1 MSDRRRGIE
10 LPIDVDLDFDVRLDR
25 YIDVDPARSPTA
37 FMAIRNL
44 SRSQLRSALACLGIL
59 IGVLAIASLGIFGNV
74 LSLGASDA
82 LGDIGN
88 QVILTPNADA
98 GIQTIDEST
107 LTEIRRAAGETTVVP
122 LRTSGGLVEYAGG
135 STATTIYGI
144 AEPGG
149 VYTASEGR
157 VPDRFRQGALVGA
170 SVAEDLSVRVGGTI
184 SVDGETYRVVGVLTE
199 VESFSP
205 LSPNDAVFLPEDAV
219 GDGTGYDQVTLE
231 ADSGAAAAAAAS
243 EIDAA
248 VNSREEVLDIF
259 ELASVTAEIDQ
270 FFSLLNSFLLGLG
283 GISLVVAGVSI
294 LNVMLMSTVERR
306 EEIGVLRAVGVEKRD
321 VMRMILVEAALLG
334 VIGAAGGV
342 LASIAI
348 VGLLYLVAPIDLWI
362 LLAPSNAA
370 YLVLAFVIGVAI
382 SVVSGLYPAWK
393 AANERPVDAL
403 RS

>member
-1 MSDRRRGIE
+1 MSRRQRVLDRVREFE
-10 LPIDVDLDFDVRLDR
+10 LPIERFVNVDAGRF
-25 YIDVDPARSPTA
+25 PAV
-37 FMAIRNL
+37 FMATRNL

-98 GIQTIDEST
+98 GIETIDDST
-107 LTEIRRAAGETTVVP
+107 LTEIERAAGETTVVP
-122 LRTSGGLVEYAGG
+122 LRTSGGLIEFAGS
-135 STATTIYGI
+135 STAATIYGI

-157 VPDRFRQGALVGA
+157 VPDRHRQGALVGA
-170 SVAEDLSVRVGGTI
+170 SVAEELDVRVGATI
-184 SVDGETYRVVGVLTE
+184 TVDGDSYRVVAILDE
-199 VESFSP
+199 VETFSP
-205 LSPNDAVFLPEDAV
+205 VSPNDAVMLPEADV
-219 GDGTGYDQVTLE
+219 GGPGFDQVTIE
-231 ADSGAAAAAAAS
+231 ADSGAEAAAAAAA
-243 EIDAA
+243 IDEA
-248 VNSREEVLDIF
+248 VNSREETVDIF
-259 ELASVTAEIDQ
+259 ELSSITDEIND
-270 FFSLLNSFLLGLG
+270 FFSLLNSFLIGLG
-283 GISLVVAGVSI
+283 GISLIVAGVSI

-334 VIGAAGGV
+334 VVGAAGGV
-342 LASIAI
+342 IAT
-348 VGLLYLVAPIDLWI
+348 VGVVALLYVVAPIELWI
-362 LLAPSNAA
+362 LLHPTNAA
-370 YLVLAFVIGVAI
+370 YLLFAFAIGVAI

>member
-1 MSDRRRGIE
+1 MSDRRW
-10 LPIDVDLDFDVRLDR
+10 LDVDLDFDVRLDR
-25 YIDVDPARSPTA
+25 YIDVDPARSPST

-122 LRTSGGLVEYAGG
+122 LRTSGGLVEYAG
-135 STATTIYGI
+135 SSVATTIYGI

-170 SVAEDLSVRVGGTI
+170 SVADDLEVRVGGTI

-219 GDGTGYDQVTLE
+219 GDGAGYDQVTVE
-231 ADSGAAAAAAAS
+231 ADSGEAAAAAAT

-248 VNSREEVLDIF
+248 VNSREEVVDIF
-259 ELASVTAEIDQ
+259 ELSSITAEIGQ
-270 FFSLLNSFLLGLG
+270 FFTLLNSFLLGLG

-342 LASIAI
+342 LASVAI
-348 VGLLYLVAPIDLWI
+348 VALLYLVAPIDLWI
-362 LLAPSNAA
+362 LLAPTNAA
-370 YLVLAFVIGVAI
+370 YLLLAFVIGVAI
-382 SVVSGLYPAWK
+382 SVASGVYPAWK

>member
-10 LPIDVDLDFDVRLDR
+10 LPIDVDLDVDVRLDR

-231 ADSGAAAAAAAS
+231 ADSGAAAAAAS

>member
-1 MSDRRRGIE
+1 MSRGQRILQRIRAFE
-10 LPIDVDLDFDVRLDR
+10 LPIERFVD
-25 YIDVDPARSPTA
+25 IDAGRFPAV
-37 FMAIRNL
+37 FMATRNL
-44 SRSQLRSALACLGIL
+44 SRSQLRSALACLGIC

-98 GIQTIDEST
+98 GIETIDDST
-107 LTEIRRAAGETTVVP
+107 LTEIERAAGDTTVVP
-122 LRTSGGLVEYAGG
+122 LRTSGGLIEYAGS
-135 STATTIYGI
+135 STAATIYGI

-157 VPDRFRQGALVGA
+157 VPDRHRQGALVGA
-170 SVAEDLSVRVGGTI
+170 SVAEELDVRVGATI
-184 SVDGETYRVVGVLTE
+184 TVDGDSYRVVAVLEE
-199 VESFSP
+199 VETFSP
-205 LSPNDAVFLPEDAV
+205 VSPNDAVMLPEDDV
-219 GDGTGYDQVTLE
+219 GGPGYDQVTIE
-231 ADSGAAAAAAAS
+231 ADSGAEAAAAAS
-243 EIDAA
+243 AIDTA
-248 VNSREEVLDIF
+248 VNSREEVVDIF
-259 ELASVTAEIDQ
+259 ELSAITDEIND
-270 FFSLLNSFLLGLG
+270 FFSLLNSFLIGLG

-342 LASIAI
+342 IATIGI
-348 VGLLYLVAPIDLWI
+348 VALLYLVAPIELWI
-362 LLAPSNAA
+362 LLHPTNAA
-370 YLVLAFVIGVAI
+370 YLLLAFAIGVAI
-382 SVVSGLYPAWK
+382 SVASGLYPARK

>member
-10 LPIDVDLDFDVRLDR
+10 LPIDVDLDVDVRLDR

-370 YLVLAFVIGVAI
+370 YLVLAFLIGVAI